1 MKDEFE
7 YGVDIVDCE
16 VVNEKLKKNIIK
28 ELRDKLLVYGA
39 ILSLEGGFM
48 LALSTV
54 IENTGE
60 TLKELELLV
69 ALVGGIASSLYG
81 LWLMYRYI
89 FFSANKVMI
98 INHKCVLSV
107 EHLGTKYTICR
118 DENKVRAL
126 RNVKK
131 QYLQGDKDSEQE

>member
-16 VVNEKLKKNIIK
+16 VVNEELKKNIIK

-39 ILSLEGGFM
+39 ILSLEGGFI

-54 IENTGE
+54 VERTGS
-60 TLKELELLV
+60 TLKELELLA
-69 ALVGGIASSLYG
+69 ALVGGIVACLYG
-81 LWLMYRYI
+81 LLLMYKYI
-89 FFSANKVMI
+89 FFSVNKVMI

-107 EHLGTKYTICR
+107 ESLGMKYTIRR
-118 DENKVRAL
+118 DEKKVKALNK
-126 RNVKK
+126 VKK
-131 QYLQGDKDSEQE
+131 QYL